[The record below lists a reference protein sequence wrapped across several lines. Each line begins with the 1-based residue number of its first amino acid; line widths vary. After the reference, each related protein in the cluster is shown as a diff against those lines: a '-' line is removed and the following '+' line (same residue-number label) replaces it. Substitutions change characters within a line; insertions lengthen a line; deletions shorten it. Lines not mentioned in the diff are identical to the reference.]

1 MTTIDHTTEPA
12 TSSVHRSPNPVRFV
26 HEWLRRHDPGY
37 GALRRACRTALI
49 MPAMLAL
56 GTKVI
61 GNPLVATFA
70 AFGSFAMLLLVDF
83 TGPIRDRVRSQA
95 LLGVACAVLISL
107 GTLAS
112 QTTWI
117 SVVGMAIVAFAVL
130 FSAVISSVL
139 ASATTSLLL
148 AYILPVSLPGP
159 ASQIPDRVAGWGLAA
174 GASVIAIAI
183 LWPAATRDPI
193 RVKVIAGCRAIAER
207 LRHEAAFI
215 VSGGAAEAVSDY
227 RAAIA
232 AADDAVSDLYRTFFQ
247 TPYRPT
253 GLTTSDRA
261 VVRLVDDLR
270 WCNTIV
276 LRAQAAAHPHP
287 HTPNPRVIAVKRAA
301 ADVLDRSAELLS
313 VPGDSSGPLDDAVA
327 SLHAALDQLEAQV
340 TSKLPAEAC
349 AGCEVDAMASS
360 VVSALD
366 PSFRAQE
373 LSFVVLQIG
382 ANTNVAAAAA
392 RRGWVARVLGRQPK
406 GFTGLLSSA
415 GERARAHLE
424 PSSIWLHNSLRGAA
438 ALGLAVLVAD
448 LSNVQHGFWV
458 AFGALSVLRSN
469 ALATGQNTL
478 RAVLGTS
485 AGFVI
490 GGALVYAIG
499 TNTTV
504 LWIVLPFVVLFAGI
518 APAAI
523 SFTAG
528 QAAFTM
534 VLLILF
540 NIIAP
545 AGWKIGLVRIE
556 DIAIGCAVSLAAGLL
571 FWPHGAGRSLGRA
584 LGRAYA
590 DCVAYLAA
598 AVEFGVGRCDPIAT
612 TPPEPPR
619 QAALAAA
626 AASRRLDDTFRSY
639 LADRGVKEV
648 PLADATRLVTGV
660 TGVRLAADAVLEL
673 WQSDSAHNGERGS
686 ARRELLAYSA
696 RVSDWYGRLATGL
709 EHRGDVPRPQERE
722 LEAAQRLV
730 DAVAHDLQGAD
741 GRGTATGVR
750 VVWTG
755 DHIDA
760 VRRLE
765 HTLVDS
771 ARVAITHE
779 VPAESTSEDPAV
791 APL

>member
-1 MTTIDHTTEPA
+1 VTAVDHTTEPA
-12 TSSVHRSPNPVRFV
+12 TTSVPRPPNPVRIV
-26 HEWLRRHDPGY
+26 HDWLKRHDPGY
-37 GALRRACRTALI
+37 GALRRAGRTALI

-56 GTKVI
+56 GFKVI
-61 GNPLVATFA
+61 DNPVLALFA

-83 TGPIRDRVRSQA
+83 TGPMPDRIRSQA

-117 SVVGMAIVAFAVL
+117 SVVGMAIVAFVVL
-130 FSAVISSVL
+130 FSAVVSSVI
-139 ASATTSLLL
+139 AGATTSLLL

-159 ASQIPDRVAGWGLAA
+159 ASQIPERVAGWGMAA

-193 RVKVIAGCRAIAER
+193 RVKAIAGCRAIADR
-207 LRHEAAFI
+207 LRSEIAFI
-215 VSGGAAEAVSDY
+215 VSRGAQDAVPGY
-227 RAAIA
+227 RAGIA
-232 AADDAVSDLYRTFFQ
+232 AADDAVTDLYRTFLQ

-261 VVRLVDDLR
+261 VVRLVDNLR
-270 WCNTIV
+270 WCNGIV
-276 LRAQAAAHPHP
+276 LHAQTAAHPHP
-287 HTPNPRVIAVKRAA
+287 HTHNPRVVAVKQAA
-301 ADVLDRSAELLS
+301 SEVLDRCAESLAS
-313 VPGDSSGPLDDAVA
+313 PRDPSSPLDQALA
-327 SLHAALDQLEAQV
+327 SLHQALVELEAQA
-340 TSKLPAEAC
+340 TNELPAEAC
-349 AGCEVDAMASS
+349 VGCEVDAMPER

-373 LSFVVLQIG
+373 LSFVVMQIG
-382 ANTNVAAAAA
+382 ANTGVQAAAAS
-392 RRGWVARVLGRQPK
+392 RGWVARVLGRQPK
-406 GFTGLLSSA
+406 GFTGLLSSV

-438 ALGLAVLVAD
+438 ALALAVLVAD

-458 AFGALSVLRSN
+458 AFAALSVLRSN
-469 ALATGQNTL
+469 ALATGQNSL
-478 RAVLGTS
+478 RAVLGTA
-485 AGFVI
+485 AGFVV
-490 GGALVYAIG
+490 GGALVYVIG

-504 LWIVLPFVVLFAGI
+504 LWILLPFAILFAGI

-523 SFTAG
+523 SFTVG

-545 AGWKIGLVRIE
+545 AGWQIGLIRVE
-556 DIAIGCAVSLAAGLL
+556 DIAIGAAVSLLAGLL
-571 FWPHGAGRSLGRA
+571 FWPRGAGRSLGRA
-584 LGRAYA
+584 LGRAYE
-590 DCVAYLAA
+590 DCVTYLAA
-598 AVEFGVGRCDPIAT
+598 AVEFGAGRCDPIAV
-612 TPPEPPR
+612 TPAEPPR
-619 QAALAAA
+619 RAALAAA
-626 AASRRLDDTFRSY
+626 AASRRLDDAFRSY
-639 LADRGVKEV
+639 LADRGVKQV
-648 PLADATRLVTGV
+648 PLVDATRLVTGV

-673 WQSDSAHNGERGS
+673 WQTDDAQANDRAA
-686 ARRELLAYSA
+686 ARRELLAYAGS
-696 RVSDWYGRLATGL
+696 VSSWYGQLAIGL
-709 EHRGDVPRPQERE
+709 EHRSEVPEPQERE
-722 LEAAQRLV
+722 LEAEQRLV
-730 DAVAHDLQGAD
+730 DAVAHDLQSAD
-741 GRGTATGVR
+741 GHGTATGVR

-755 DHIDA
+755 DHLDA

-779 VPAESTSEDPAV
+779 VPAEPKTEDPAV

>member
-1 MTTIDHTTEPA
+1 MTAIDQPSTEPA
-12 TSSVHRSPNPVRFV
+12 TPSMHRPPNPVRFV
-26 HEWLRRHDPGY
+26 HDWLRQHDPGY
-37 GALRRACRTALI
+37 GALRRAGRTAII

-56 GTKVI
+56 GVKVI
-61 GNPLVATFA
+61 DNPLIALFA

-83 TGPIRDRVRSQA
+83 TGPILDRVRSQA
-95 LLGVACAVLISL
+95 LLVVACAALISL

-112 QTTWI
+112 ETTWI
-117 SVVGMAIVAFAVL
+117 SVVGMAVVAFVVL
-130 FSAVISSVL
+130 FSAVVSSVL
-139 ASATTSLLL
+139 AGATTSLLL

-159 ASQIPDRVAGWGLAA
+159 ASQIPDRVAGWGMA
-174 GASVIAIAI
+174 GAVSVIAIAV

-193 RVKVIAGCRAIAER
+193 RGKAIAGCRAIADR
-207 LRHEAAFI
+207 LRREIDFVLAHGAEDAVAA
-215 VSGGAAEAVSDY
+215 Y
-227 RAAIA
+227 RDAIT
-232 AADDAVSDLYRTFFQ
+232 AADDAVSDLYRTFLQ

-270 WCNTIV
+270 WCNGIV
-276 LRAQAAAHPHP
+276 LRAQVPAMPHHHVPNMRVKAVKEAAA
-287 HTPNPRVIAVKRAA
+287 TI
-301 ADVLDRSAELLS
+301 LDRSADLLAA
-313 VPGDSSGPLDDAVA
+313 PGDPSTPLDEAM
-327 SLHAALDQLEAQV
+327 AALHEALEQLEEQA
-340 TSKLPAEAC
+340 TGDLPAEAC
-349 AGCEVDAMASS
+349 EGCAVDARPDR
-360 VVSALD
+360 VVNALD
-366 PSFRAQE
+366 PSFRSQE

-392 RRGWVARVLGRQPK
+392 RRGWVARVLGRQPQ
-406 GFTGLLSSA
+406 GFTGFLSSA

-438 ALGLAVLVAD
+438 ALSLAVLVAD

-504 LWIVLPFVVLFAGI
+504 LWILLPFVVLFAGI
-518 APAAI
+518 APAVI

-534 VLLILF
+534 TLLILF

-545 AGWKIGLVRIE
+545 AGWTIGFIRVE
-556 DIAIGCAVSLAAGLL
+556 DVAIGCAVSLVAGLI
-571 FWPHGAGRSLGRA
+571 FWPRGAGRSLGRA
-584 LGRAYA
+584 LGRAYE
-590 DCVAYLAA
+590 DSVAYLAA
-598 AVEFGVGRCDPIAT
+598 AVEFGVGRCDPTGTAT
-612 TPPEPPR
+612 TEPPR
-619 QAALAAA
+619 QAATAAA
-626 AASRRLDDTFRSY
+626 AAARRLDDTFRSY

-660 TGVRLAADAVLEL
+660 TGLRLAADAVLEL
-673 WQSDSAHNGERGS
+673 WQTDTADNGERGA
-686 ARRELLAYSA
+686 ARRELLAFSA
-696 RVSDWYGRLATGL
+696 SVSDWYGRLATGL
-709 EHRGDVPRPQERE
+709 EHRGEVPVAQDRE
-722 LEAAQRLV
+722 SVAEARLV
-730 DAVAHDLQGAD
+730 QAVARDLKGEDGA
-741 GRGTATGVR
+741 GTATGVR
-750 VVWTG
+750 VIWTG
-755 DHIDA
+755 DHLDA

-765 HTLVDS
+765 ETLVDS

-779 VPAESTSEDPAV
+779 LPAATTEDAAA

>member
-1 MTTIDHTTEPA
+1 MTAIDQTQETA
-12 TSSVHRSPNPVRFV
+12 TSSVRRPPNPVRFV
-26 HEWLRRHDPGY
+26 HDWLRRHDPGY
-37 GALRRACRTALI
+37 GALRRAGRTALI

-56 GTKVI
+56 GIKVI
-61 GNPLVATFA
+61 DNPLVALFA

-83 TGPIRDRVRSQA
+83 TGPIQDRVRSQA
-95 LLGVACAVLISL
+95 LLGVACAVLIAL

-117 SVVGMAIVAFAVL
+117 SVVGMAIVAFVVL
-130 FSAVISSVL
+130 FSAVVSSVI

-148 AYILPVSLPGP
+148 AFILPVSLAGP
-159 ASQIPDRVAGWGLAA
+159 ASQIPDRVAGWGMAA

-193 RVKVIAGCRAIAER
+193 RVKAIAGCRAIAER
-207 LRHEAAFI
+207 LRREIAFI
-215 VSGGAAEAVSDY
+215 VARGAEEAVPDY

-232 AADDAVSDLYRTFFQ
+232 AADNAITDLYRTFLQ

-261 VVRLVDDLR
+261 VVRLVDNLR
-270 WCNTIV
+270 WCNGIV
-276 LRAQAAAHPHP
+276 LHAQAAAHPHL
-287 HTPNPRVIAVKRAA
+287 HTPNPPVIAVKRSASE
-301 ADVLDRSAELLS
+301 VLDRCADSLS
-313 VPGDSSGPLDDAVA
+313 SPRDPSGPLDAAVA
-327 SLHAALDQLEAQV
+327 SLHEALDRLEAQA
-340 TSKLPAEAC
+340 TIELPAEAC
-349 AGCEVDAMASS
+349 AGCEVDAMPGR
-360 VVSALD
+360 VVTALD

-382 ANTNVAAAAA
+382 ANTGVQAAAAS
-392 RRGWVARVLGRQPK
+392 RGWVARVLGRQPP
-406 GFTGLLSSA
+406 GFTGLLSSV

-438 ALGLAVLVAD
+438 ALAGAVLVAD
-448 LSNVQHGFWV
+448 VSNVQHGFWV

-478 RAVLGTS
+478 RAVLGTT
-485 AGFVI
+485 AGFVV

-504 LWIVLPFVVLFAGI
+504 LWILLPFVVLFAGF

-523 SFTAG
+523 SFTVG

-534 VLLILF
+534 VLLFLF

-545 AGWKIGLVRIE
+545 AGWKIGLVRVE
-556 DIAIGCAVSLAAGLL
+556 DIVIGGAVSLVAGLL

-584 LGRAYA
+584 LGRAYEE
-590 DCVAYLAA
+590 CVAYLAA

-612 TPPEPPR
+612 TSAEPPR

-626 AASRRLDDTFRSY
+626 AASRRLDDAFRSY
-639 LADRGVKEV
+639 LADRGVKQV
-648 PLADATRLVTGV
+648 PLVDATRLVTGV
-660 TGVRLAADAVLEL
+660 TGLRLAADAVLEL
-673 WQSDSAHNGERGS
+673 WQSDSALGGERAA
-686 ARRELLAYSA
+686 ARQELLAYSA
-696 RVSDWYGRLATGL
+696 SVSDWYGRLATGL
-709 EHRGDVPRPQERE
+709 EQHSVVPEPQDGDPA
-722 LEAAQRLV
+722 AAQRLV
-730 DAVAHDLQGAD
+730 DAVARDLQGTD
-741 GRGTATGVR
+741 GHGTATGVR

-755 DHIDA
+755 DHLDA
-760 VRRLE
+760 ARRLE
-765 HTLVDS
+765 QTLVES

-779 VPAESTSEDPAV
+779 IPDDSRSEDAVV

>member
-1 MTTIDHTTEPA
+1 MTAIDHSTEPA
-12 TSSVHRSPNPVRFV
+12 TPSVHRPPNPVRFV
-26 HEWLRRHDPGY
+26 HDWLRRHDPGY
-37 GALRRACRTALI
+37 GALRRAVRTALI

-56 GTKVI
+56 GFKVI
-61 GNPLVATFA
+61 DNPVLALFA

-83 TGPIRDRVRSQA
+83 TGPIQDRIRSQA

-117 SVVGMAIVAFAVL
+117 SVVGMAIVAFVVL
-130 FSAVISSVL
+130 FSAVVSSVI

-159 ASQIPDRVAGWGLAA
+159 ASQIPDRVAGWGMAA

-193 RVKVIAGCRAIAER
+193 RVKAIAGCRAIAER
-207 LRHEAAFI
+207 LRREVAFI
-215 VSGGAAEAVSDY
+215 AARGAAEAVADY

-232 AADDAVSDLYRTFFQ
+232 AADDAMSDLYRTFLQ

-253 GLTTSDRA
+253 GLTTSARA

-287 HTPNPRVIAVKRAA
+287 HPPNPQVVAVKQSASE
-301 ADVLDRSAELLS
+301 VLDRCAALLS
-313 VPGDSSGPLDDAVA
+313 SPRDPSAPLDEAVA
-327 SLHAALDQLEAQV
+327 ALHEALNRLEVQA
-340 TSKLPAEAC
+340 TSKLPGEVC
-349 AGCEVDAMASS
+349 EGCEVDVMRGR

-382 ANTNVAAAAA
+382 ANTGVQAAAAS
-392 RRGWVARVLGRQPK
+392 RGWVARVLGRQPH
-406 GFTGLLSSA
+406 GFTGLLSSV

-438 ALGLAVLVAD
+438 ALALAVLVAD
-448 LSNVQHGFWV
+448 LINVQHGFWV
-458 AFGALSVLRSN
+458 AFAALSVLRSN
-469 ALATGQNTL
+469 ALATGQNTV
-478 RAVLGTS
+478 RAVLGTT
-485 AGFVI
+485 AGFVV

-504 LWIVLPFVVLFAGI
+504 LWILLPFAILFAGI

-523 SFTAG
+523 SFTVG

-545 AGWKIGLVRIE
+545 AGWQIGLIRVE
-556 DIAIGCAVSLAAGLL
+556 DIAIGGAVSLLAGLL

-584 LGRAYA
+584 LGRAYE
-590 DCVAYLAA
+590 DSVAYLAA
-598 AVEFGVGRCDPIAT
+598 AVEFGVGRCDPIGASA
-612 TPPEPPR
+612 PEPPR

-626 AASRRLDDTFRSY
+626 AASRRLDDAFRSY
-639 LADRGVKEV
+639 LTDRGVKQV
-648 PLADATRLVTGV
+648 PLVDATRLVTGV

-673 WQSDSAHNGERGS
+673 WQSDDAQAGDRGA
-686 ARRELLAYSA
+686 ARRELLASA
-696 RVSDWYGRLATGL
+696 GSVSGWYGRLATGL
-709 EHRGDVPRPQERE
+709 EHRGEVPEPQERE
-722 LEAAQRLV
+722 REAEQRLV

-741 GRGTATGVR
+741 GQGTATGVR

-755 DHIDA
+755 DHLDA

-779 VPAESTSEDPAV
+779 VPAEPKSEDPAV
-791 APL
+791 VPL

>member
-1 MTTIDHTTEPA
+1 MATIDHTQEPA
-12 TSSVHRSPNPVRFV
+12 TRAVPRPPNPVRFV
-26 HEWLRRHDPGY
+26 HAWLKRHDPGY
-37 GALRRACRTALI
+37 GALRRAGRTALI

-56 GTKVI
+56 GIKVI
-61 GNPLVATFA
+61 DNPLIATFA

-83 TGPIRDRVRSQA
+83 TGPIQDRVRSQA
-95 LLGVACAVLISL
+95 LLGVTCVGLISL

-117 SVVGMAIVAFAVL
+117 AVVGMAIVAFVVL
-130 FSAVISSVL
+130 FSAVVSSVI

-148 AYILPVSLPGP
+148 SYILPVSLPGP
-159 ASQIPDRVAGWGLAA
+159 ASQIPDRIAGWGMAA

-193 RVKVIAGCRAIAER
+193 RVKVIVACRAIAAR
-207 LRHEAAFI
+207 LRSEVAFI
-215 VSGGAAEAVSDY
+215 VARGAAEALPAYS
-227 RAAIA
+227 AAIA
-232 AADDAVSDLYRTFFQ
+232 AGDDAVSDLYRTFLQ

-261 VVRLVDDLR
+261 VVRLVDNLR
-270 WCNTIV
+270 WCNGIV
-276 LRAQAAAHPHP
+276 LHAQAAAHPHV
-287 HTPNPRVIAVKRAA
+287 HTPNPRVIAVKQSAS
-301 ADVLDRSAELLS
+301 DVLDRCADSLS
-313 VPGDSSGPLDDAVA
+313 SPRDPSGPLDDAVA
-327 SLHAALDQLEAQV
+327 SLHEALAQLEAQA
-340 TSKLPAEAC
+340 TSELPAEAC
-349 AGCEVDAMASS
+349 EGCEVDAMPDR
-360 VVSALD
+360 VVTALD

-373 LSFVVLQIG
+373 LSFVVMQIG
-382 ANTNVAAAAA
+382 ANTGVQAAAA
-392 RRGWVARVLGRQPK
+392 RRGWVARVLGRQPP
-406 GFTGLLSSA
+406 GFTGLLSSV

-424 PSSIWLHNSLRGAA
+424 PDSIWLHNSLRGAV
-438 ALGLAVLVAD
+438 ALALAVLVAD
-448 LSNVQHGFWV
+448 LSDVQHGFWV

-478 RAVLGTS
+478 RAVIGTS

-490 GGALVYAIG
+490 GGAIVYAIG

-504 LWIVLPFVVLFAGI
+504 LWILLPFAVLFAGI

-545 AGWKIGLVRIE
+545 AGWKIGFIRVE
-556 DIAIGCAVSLAAGLL
+556 DVAIGCAVSLLAGLL

-584 LGRAYA
+584 LGRAYE

-598 AVEFGVGRCDPIAT
+598 AVEFGAGRCDPIAL
-612 TPPEPPR
+612 TPAEPPR
-619 QAALAAA
+619 RAALAAA
-626 AASRRLDDTFRSY
+626 AASRRLDDAFRSY
-639 LADRGVKEV
+639 LADRGVKQV
-648 PLADATRLVTGV
+648 PLVDATRLVTGV
-660 TGVRLAADAVLEL
+660 TGLRLAADAVLEL
-673 WQSDSAHNGERGS
+673 WQSDNADARDRGA

-696 RVSDWYGRLATGL
+696 SVSDWYGRLATGL
-709 EHRGDVPRPQERE
+709 EHRGEVPQPQERE
-722 LEAAQRLV
+722 PAAAQRLV

-741 GRGTATGVR
+741 GQGTATGVR

-755 DHIDA
+755 DHLDA
-760 VRRLE
+760 ARRLE
-765 HTLVDS
+765 QTLVDS

-779 VPAESTSEDPAV
+779 VPSEPKAEDPAV
-791 APL
+791 TPL

>member
-1 MTTIDHTTEPA
+1 MTAIDHTTETTTP
-12 TSSVHRSPNPVRFV
+12 SVHRAPNPMRFGLD
-26 HEWLRRHDPGY
+26 WLRRHDPGY
-37 GALRRACRTALI
+37 GALRRATRTALI

-56 GTKVI
+56 GVKVI

-83 TGPIRDRVRSQA
+83 TGPIQDRIRSQA
-95 LLGVACAVLISL
+95 LLGVACAALISL

-117 SVVGMAIVAFAVL
+117 SVVGMAIVAFVVL
-130 FSAVISSVL
+130 FSAVISSVM

-148 AYILPVSLPGP
+148 AFILPVSLPGP
-159 ASQIPDRVAGWGLAA
+159 ASQIPDRVAGWGMAA

-193 RVKVIAGCRAIAER
+193 RVKAIAGCRAIAER
-207 LRHEAAFI
+207 LRREVAFI
-215 VSGGAAEAVSDY
+215 VARGAAEALPAY
-227 RAAIA
+227 RAAIEA
-232 AADDAVSDLYRTFFQ
+232 SDDAVSDLYRTFFQ

-270 WCNTIV
+270 WCNAIA
-276 LRAQAAAHPHP
+276 LRAQAAAHPHV
-287 HTPNPRVIAVKRAA
+287 HTPNPRVGAVKHAA
-301 ADVLDRSAELLS
+301 SDVLDRCAELLS
-313 VPGDSSGPLDDAVA
+313 VPGAPSGPLDEAVA
-327 SLHAALDQLEAQV
+327 SLQNALDQLEAQV
-340 TSKLPAEAC
+340 TSELPAEAC
-349 AGCEVDAMASS
+349 EGCPDGAMPNR

-382 ANTNVAAAAA
+382 SNTNVAAAAA
-392 RRGWVARVLGRQPK
+392 RRGWVARVLGRQPE

-438 ALGLAVLVAD
+438 ALTLAVLVAD
-448 LSNVQHGFWV
+448 LSDVQHGFWV

-478 RAVLGTS
+478 RAVIGTT
-485 AGFVI
+485 AGFVV

-523 SFTAG
+523 SFAAG

-545 AGWKIGLVRIE
+545 AGWKIGLIRVE
-556 DIAIGCAVSLAAGLL
+556 DVAIGCAASLVAGLL

-584 LGRAYA
+584 VGRAYEE
-590 DCVAYLAA
+590 CIAYLAA
-598 AVEFGVGRCDPIAT
+598 TVEFGVGRCDPLGA

-639 LADRGVKEV
+639 LADRGVKQI
-648 PLADATRLVTGV
+648 PLADVTRLVSGV
-660 TGVRLAADAVLEL
+660 SGVRLAADAVLEL
-673 WQSDSAHNGERGS
+673 WQSDTDPNGERGA

-696 RVSDWYGRLATGL
+696 SVSDWYGRLATGL
-709 EHRGDVPRPQERE
+709 EHRGEVPPPQERE
-722 LEAAQRLV
+722 QAAVQRLV
-730 DAVAHDLQGAD
+730 DAVARDLQGAD
-741 GRGTATGVR
+741 GQGTATGVR

-755 DHIDA
+755 DHLDA

-765 HTLVDS
+765 QTLVDS
-771 ARVAITHE
+771 ARAAITHE
-779 VPAESTSEDPAV
+779 VSAASEDPAV

>member
-1 MTTIDHTTEPA
+1 MTAVDQTTGPA
-12 TSSVHRSPNPVRFV
+12 TSAVHRRPNPVRHAHTWV
-26 HEWLRRHDPGY
+26 QAHDPGY
-37 GALRRACRTALI
+37 GALRRAGRTALI

-61 GNPLVATFA
+61 DNSLLALFA

-83 TGPIRDRVRSQA
+83 TGPLQDRVRSQA

-117 SVVGMAIVAFAVL
+117 SVVGMAIVAFVVL
-130 FSAVISSVL
+130 FSAVVSSVI

-148 AYILPVSLPGP
+148 AFILPVSLPGP

-193 RVKVIAGCRAIAER
+193 RVKAIAGCRAIAER
-207 LRHEAAFI
+207 LRHEITFI
-215 VSGGAAEAVSDY
+215 LARGAAEAVTDY
-227 RAAIA
+227 RGAIA
-232 AADDAVSDLYRTFFQ
+232 AADEAVSDLYRTFLQ

-253 GLTTSDRA
+253 GLTTSARA

-276 LRAQAAAHPHP
+276 LRAQAAAHPHL
-287 HTPNPRVIAVKRAA
+287 HAPNPRVVAVKQAA
-301 ADVLDRSAELLS
+301 SEVLDGCAELLS
-313 VPGDSSGPLDDAVA
+313 SPRDPSRPLDVAVA
-327 SLHAALDQLEAQV
+327 SLHEALDRLEAQA
-340 TSKLPAEAC
+340 TSELPAEAC
-349 AGCEVDAMASS
+349 EGCAVDAMPDS

-382 ANTNVAAAAA
+382 ANTGVQAAAAS
-392 RRGWVARVLGRQPK
+392 RGWVARLLGRQPP
-406 GFTGLLSSA
+406 GFTGLLSSV

-438 ALGLAVLVAD
+438 ALAGAVLVAD
-448 LSNVQHGFWV
+448 VSNVQHGFWV
-458 AFGALSVLRSN
+458 AFGTLSVLRSN

-478 RAVLGTS
+478 RAVLGTT
-485 AGFVI
+485 AGFVV

-504 LWIVLPFVVLFAGI
+504 LWILLPFAVLFAGF

-545 AGWKIGLVRIE
+545 AGWQIGLIRVE
-556 DIAIGCAVSLAAGLL
+556 DIVIGGAVSLLAGLL

-584 LGRAYA
+584 LGRGYQ
-590 DCVAYLAA
+590 DCIAYLVA
-598 AVEFGVGRCDPIAT
+598 AVEFGVGRCDPIAA
-612 TPPEPPR
+612 TPTEAPR

-626 AASRRLDDTFRSY
+626 AASRRLDDAFRSY
-639 LADRGVKEV
+639 LADRGVKQV
-648 PLADATRLVTGV
+648 PLADVTRLVTGV
-660 TGVRLAADAVLEL
+660 TGLRLAADAVLAL
-673 WQSDSAHNGERGS
+673 WQSDSAPNGERGA

-696 RVSDWYGRLATGL
+696 SVSGWYGQLATGL
-709 EHRGDVPRPQERE
+709 EHRGEVPEAQERE
-722 LEAAQRLV
+722 PAVAQRLV
-730 DAVAHDLQGAD
+730 DAVARDLQGAD
-741 GRGTATGVR
+741 GSGTATGVR

-755 DHIDA
+755 DHLDA

-765 HTLVDS
+765 QTLVDS

-779 VPAESTSEDPAV
+779 VPAASKSEESAV

>member
-1 MTTIDHTTEPA
+1 MTAVDQTTGPA
-12 TSSVHRSPNPVRFV
+12 TSGVLRPPNPVRFV
-26 HEWLRRHDPGY
+26 HDWLRRHDPGY

-56 GTKVI
+56 GTQVI
-61 GNPLVATFA
+61 DNSLVALFA

-83 TGPIRDRVRSQA
+83 TGPIQDRVRSQA
-95 LLGVACAVLISL
+95 LLGVACALLISL

-117 SVVGMAIVAFAVL
+117 SVVGMAIVAFVVL
-130 FSAVISSVL
+130 FSAVVSSVI

-148 AYILPVSLPGP
+148 AYILPVSLAGP

-174 GASVIAIAI
+174 GASVIAIAV

-193 RVKVIAGCRAIAER
+193 RAKAIAGCRAIAER
-207 LRHEAAFI
+207 LRREVAFI
-215 VSGGAAEAVSDY
+215 VAGGAEGAVSDY

-232 AADDAVSDLYRTFFQ
+232 AADEAMSDLYRTFLQ

-261 VVRLVDDLR
+261 VVRLVDNLR
-270 WCNTIV
+270 WCNGIV
-276 LRAQAAAHPHP
+276 LHSQAAAHPHV
-287 HTPNPRVIAVKRAA
+287 HTPNPRVIAVKQSASE
-301 ADVLDRSAELLS
+301 VLDRCADSLS
-313 VPGDSSGPLDDAVA
+313 SPRDPSRPLDEALA
-327 SLHAALDQLEAQV
+327 SLHEALVQLEAQA
-340 TSKLPAEAC
+340 TNELPAEVC
-349 AGCEVDAMASS
+349 VGCEVDAMPDT

-373 LSFVVLQIG
+373 LSFVVMQIG
-382 ANTNVAAAAA
+382 ANTAVQAAAAS
-392 RRGWVARVLGRQPK
+392 RGWVARVLGRQPA
-406 GFTGLLSSA
+406 GFTGLLSSV
-415 GERARAHLE
+415 GERARTHLE

-438 ALGLAVLVAD
+438 ALSGAVLVAD

-458 AFGALSVLRSN
+458 VFGALSVLRSN

-478 RAVLGTS
+478 RAVVGTS

-490 GGALVYAIG
+490 GGALVYVIG

-545 AGWKIGLVRIE
+545 AGWKIGLIRIE
-556 DIAIGCAVSLAAGLL
+556 DVALGCAVSLAAGLL

-584 LGRAYA
+584 LGRAYE

-598 AVEFGVGRCDPIAT
+598 AVEFGVGRCDPIAA

-626 AASRRLDDTFRSY
+626 AASRRLDDTFRSF
-639 LADRGVKEV
+639 LADRGAKQV
-648 PLADATRLVTGV
+648 PLVDATRLVTGV
-660 TGVRLAADAVLEL
+660 TGLRLAADAVLEL
-673 WQSDSAHNGERGS
+673 WQTDNAQAGDRGA
-686 ARRELLAYSA
+686 ARRELLAYAGS
-696 RVSDWYGRLATGL
+696 VSGWYGRLATGL
-709 EHRGDVPRPQERE
+709 EHRSEVPDPQDRQP
-722 LEAAQRLV
+722 EAEQRLV
-730 DAVAHDLQGAD
+730 DAVARDLQGAD
-741 GRGTATGVR
+741 GQGTATGVR

-755 DHIDA
+755 DHLDA
-760 VRRLE
+760 ARRLE
-765 HTLVDS
+765 QTLVDS

-779 VPAESTSEDPAV
+779 VPAEPKSEDAAV

>member
-1 MTTIDHTTEPA
+1 MTAVDQTTGPA
-12 TSSVHRSPNPVRFV
+12 TSGVLRPPNPVRFV

-56 GTKVI
+56 ATQVI
-61 GNPLVATFA
+61 DNPLVATFA

-95 LLGVACAVLISL
+95 VLGIACVALISL

-117 SVVGMAIVAFAVL
+117 SVVGMALVAFVVL

-139 ASATTSLLL
+139 ASATTTLLL
-148 AYILPVSLPGP
+148 AFILPVSLPGP
-159 ASQIPDRVAGWGLAA
+159 ASQIPDRIAGWGMAA

-207 LRHEAAFI
+207 LRREVAFI
-215 VSGGAAEAVSDY
+215 VAHGAAELLPAY
-227 RAAIA
+227 RAAIE
-232 AADDAVSDLYRTFFQ
+232 AADEAVSDLYRTFFQ

-270 WCNTIV
+270 WCNSIA
-276 LRAQAAAHPHP
+276 LRAQAAAHVHH
-287 HTPNPRVIAVKRAA
+287 HTPNPRVGDVKHAA
-301 ADVLDRSAELLS
+301 ADVLDRCSELLS
-313 VPGDSSGPLDDAVA
+313 VPSGPSGPLDDAMSA
-327 SLHAALDQLEAQV
+327 LHEALNRLEAQA
-340 TSKLPAEAC
+340 TSALPAEC
-349 AGCEVDAMASS
+349 EGCEVDLMPNS
-360 VVSALD
+360 VVNALD

-373 LSFVVLQIG
+373 LSFVVMQIG
-382 ANTNVAAAAA
+382 ANTSVQAAAAS
-392 RRGWVARVLGRQPK
+392 RGWVARLLGRQPK
-406 GFTGLLSSA
+406 GFTGLVSSA
-415 GERARAHLE
+415 SERARAHLE

-438 ALGLAVLVAD
+438 ALALAVLVAD

-478 RAVLGTS
+478 RAVLGTT
-485 AGFVI
+485 AGFVV

-545 AGWKIGLVRIE
+545 AGWKIGLIRIE
-556 DIAIGCAVSLAAGLL
+556 DVAIGCAASLVAGLL
-571 FWPHGAGRSLGRA
+571 FWPYGAGRSLGRA

-590 DCVAYLAA
+590 DCIAYVAA

-612 TPPEPPR
+612 TPAEAPR

-626 AASRRLDDTFRSY
+626 AASRRLDDAFRSY
-639 LADRGVKEV
+639 LADRGVKQV
-648 PLADATRLVTGV
+648 PLADVTRLVSGV
-660 TGVRLAADAVLEL
+660 TGLRLAGDAVLEL
-673 WQSDSAHNGERGS
+673 WQSDSAQNGDRGA

-696 RVSDWYGRLATGL
+696 SVSGWYGQLATGL
-709 EHRGDVPRPQERE
+709 EHRTEVPEPQERE
-722 LEAAQRLV
+722 QAVTQRLV
-730 DAVAHDLQGAD
+730 DAVARDLQGVD
-741 GRGTATGVR
+741 GSGTATGVR

-755 DHIDA
+755 DHLDA

-765 HTLVDS
+765 QTLVDS

-779 VPAESTSEDPAV
+779 IPAEPKSEDPAG